1 MRPIRFIVNLI
12 IIIVVLLIVVP
23 VAATAHVVTEALSDP
38 EFQGVVTGKYW
49 IFEL

>member
-23 VAATAHVVTEALSDP
+23 VAATAHVVTEAFINP
-38 EFQGVVTGKYW
+38 EFRGVVTGKYW